1 MTDKLAS
8 ALALAADGFHVFPLE
23 PDSKLPAIMDYPGRA
38 TRDAAQIRAW
48 WTCPVMGLPLDRNVG
63 ISTTRFGDDGALL
76 VVDVDN
82 KGNKHG
88 DEAVAALKLE
98 GLVLPST
105 RSALTPT
112 GGRHLFYSVVHPVTQ
127 GANVLG
133 AGVDIRSFGG
143 YVVGIGSTLGRGTY
157 HAGETGPVVE
167 APQWLIDR
175 CKPTAERNRR
185 ADPAPDQ
192 AALNPDRAAKRALE
206 YLRNLE
212 PVTAGGRNEAG
223 FRVAAKLKD
232 LGVARETCAE
242 MLATHWHCNPPLDS
256 VELDHVVRSA
266 YEYGQNS
273 PGCDAPEVQF
283 SPVSTNA
290 EQSKT
295 VDADLHP
302 FDKLNMEY
310 AYTLTGGSYVI
321 LWETRDEKGRQAV
334 RYLDPSAFKTKFP
347 GAYMPNGKR
356 QVPLPQA
363 WLEWP
368 DRRSYDAVCFLPG
381 LAPDSR
387 FYNLWR
393 GFAVQPA
400 PAPYRPHKAVDMFL
414 DHARDNVCGGD
425 PNLARWLIGYFAHM
439 VQRPWEKPLVALVFK
454 GSKGTGKNALVERVG
469 HLFGAHFAVA
479 DDSRYLTSQFNSH
492 LENSLFLVFDEA
504 FWSGDKKAEGK
515 LKGLI
520 TGTDHLIERKGY
532 EPYKVDNRTRVAIIG
547 NEHWL
552 VPASHDERRYAVFQV
567 GEGRKQ
573 DRAYFQEMREGMEQ
587 GGYSYLLR
595 YLLDYPIQGLD
606 LNEAPST
613 EALLEQKHASLDP
626 IHEWWLECLSE
637 GSIAGG
643 DFSGW
648 PAEAETDR
656 IRQALQRYFQKRN
669 IRSRIPGAESV
680 GRLMHQC
687 APSLTHKRARRGTGL
702 VYVYSLPT
710 LEASRTDWESF
721 IGHKV
726 TWE

>member
-1 MTDKLAS
+1 M
-8 ALALAADGFHVFPLE
+8 
-23 PDSKLPAIMDYPGRA
+23 
-38 TRDAAQIRAW
+38 
-48 WTCPVMGLPLDRNVG
+48 LDRNIG
-63 ISTTRFGDDGALL
+63 ISTTRFGDNSALL
-76 VVDVDN
+76 VVDIDN
-82 KGNKHG
+82 KGDKHG
-88 DEAVAALKLE
+88 DDTIRALELE
-98 GLVLPST
+98 SLVLPST
-105 RSALTPT
+105 RSTVTPT

-143 YVVGIGSTLGRGTY
+143 YVVGVGSTLGGGKY
-157 HAGETGPVVE
+157 FAGEIGPVTE
-167 APQWLIDR
+167 APQWVIDR
-175 CKPTAERNRR
+175 CKPAAERAKR
-185 ADPAPDQ
+185 ADSTHEQ
-192 AALNPDRAAKRALE
+192 VALNPDRAAKRALE
-206 YLRNLE
+206 YLRGLA

-232 LGVARETCAE
+232 LGITREVCAE
-242 MLATHWHCNPPLDS
+242 MLAANWQCEPALDPA
-256 VELDHVVRSA
+256 ELDHVVRSA
-266 YEYGQNS
+266 YEYGQNQ
-273 PGCDAPEVQF
+273 PGYDAPEVQF
-283 SPVSTNA
+283 SPVSTNS
-290 EQSKT
+290 EQPKT
-295 VDADLHP
+295 VDAGLHP
-302 FDKLNMEY
+302 FDQLNMEY

-381 LAPDSR
+381 LAPGSR

-393 GFAVQPA
+393 GFSVEPA
-400 PAPYRPHKAVDMFL
+400 PAPYRSHKAVDMFL

-425 PNLARWLIGYFAHM
+425 TKLTNWLIGYFAHM

-469 HLFGAHFAVA
+469 HLLGAHFAVA

-573 DRAYFQEMREGMEQ
+573 DRAYFQEMREGMER
-587 GGYSYLLR
+587 GGYSHLLR
-595 YLLDYPIQGLD
+595 YLLDYSIEGLD
-606 LNEAPST
+606 LNEAPNT
-613 EALLEQKHASLDP
+613 QALLEQKHASLDP
-626 IHEWWLECLSE
+626 IQEWWLECLSE
-637 GSIAGG
+637 GTIAGG

-648 PAEAETDR
+648 PEEAEIDR
-656 IRQALQRYFQKRN
+656 VRQAMQRYLQKRN
-669 IRSRIPGAESV
+669 IRSRIPSAESV

-687 APSLTHKRARRGTGL
+687 APNLIRKRVRRGA
-702 VYVYSLPT
+702 SLAYAYKLPA
-710 LEASRTDWESF
+710 LEQARHDWETF
-721 IGHKV
+721 IGHGMV
-726 TWE
+726 WE